1 MVTVDGT
8 ESAAALDDV
17 MEDIPRGVVRRVTA
31 ADRESNWD
39 VYGALENE

>member
-1 MVTVDGT
+1 MVTEEET
-8 ESAAALDDV
+8 ESASALDEV